1 MHLSFAYKSHLGSI
15 VTANNEFYLAK
26 KKTMSS
32 ALYFTKKI
40 KIFSKKNSEKISTF
54 MTTTV

>member
-15 VTANNEFYLAK
+15 VPANNEFYLAKK

-40 KIFSKKNSEKISTF
+40 KIFSKKKF
-54 MTTTV
+54 QRK